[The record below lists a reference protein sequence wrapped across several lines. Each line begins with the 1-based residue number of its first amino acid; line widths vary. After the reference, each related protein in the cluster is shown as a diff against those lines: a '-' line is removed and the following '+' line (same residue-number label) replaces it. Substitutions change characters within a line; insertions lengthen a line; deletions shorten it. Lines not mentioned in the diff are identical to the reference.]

1 VDKIKITLYI
11 KKIKV
16 MLISSF
22 LIFLVYSTF
31 SNAILI
37 NRLGTLMIIFTFI
50 LYINSIN
57 IIGLTPGL
65 TLYNN

>member
-1 VDKIKITLYI
+1 MKE
-11 KKIKV
+11 KV

-22 LIFLVYSTF
+22 LIFLVFSTF

-37 NRLGTLMIIFTFI
+37 NRLGTLTIIFTLI
-50 LYINSIN
+50 LYYNSIN
-57 IIGLTPGL
+57 IVGLTPGI